1 MSTFFWHQNIVL
13 ACLSCVLPSG
23 ANTII
28 AQFGPHLLPLIILK
42 GLYWIFCYLY
52 ILFVG
57 LRQAGGNNTRWH
69 EFRWTGGILIPP
81 FWETTLIRQKD
92 CWFHFP
98 LRWQWRIWCQNKD
111 KRNQKS
117 LEAQR
122 RQGLWQIALTRAKTS
137 PKTWLRPGEKDEK
150 AHSLRLRGRQL
161 WRIGSICAK
170 NRRRARFSKCFPLSN
185 EQPAD

>member
-1 MSTFFWHQNIVL
+1 MFLAAFSRWCRAVLLERRIDVSTPRTSRVWRPGQSWKKSSRIVKLKMSTFFWHQNIVL

-98 LRWQWRIWCQNKD
+98 LRWQWRIW
-111 KRNQKS
+111 
-117 LEAQR
+117 L
-122 RQGLWQIALTRAKTS
+122 
-137 PKTWLRPGEKDEK
+137 PK
-150 AHSLRLRGRQL
+150 
-161 WRIGSICAK
+161 
-170 NRRRARFSKCFPLSN
+170 
-185 EQPAD
+185 